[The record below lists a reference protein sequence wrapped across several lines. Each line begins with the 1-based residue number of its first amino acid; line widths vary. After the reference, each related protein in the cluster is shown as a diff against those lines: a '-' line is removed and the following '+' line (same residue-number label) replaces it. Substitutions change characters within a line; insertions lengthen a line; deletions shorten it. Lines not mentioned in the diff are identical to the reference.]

1 MSASDTELRQRTVT
15 SLLWQSM
22 GVGGQRVVQLA
33 APIALARLIPRDEIG
48 LFGLVLAGIGA
59 VEALTKFM
67 GEETTIWSKRGA
79 ESRYLDTVFT
89 VHLLRGLVITA
100 VLCALAT
107 PLSQFFATPATE
119 ARYWL
124 PGLFLMLAG
133 NGLVEGLT
141 SPARALKLKGMAFR
155 RVAIGDFCSVLVGT
169 SLTIVLA
176 YMWRDVW
183 AMLVGHLATTAMRMV
198 ISYIVAP
205 YRPRLHIDRSV
216 FRELFQYGRGAA
228 GAPFLLLM
236 IFTAPAFVLAK
247 AISIGAVAIY
257 DLAGKLAKLPED
269 IFLRVLGPVAIPA
282 YAQLHSDKARL
293 GRAWLQAV
301 RAFLLIG
308 TPMTLT
314 MAWCGNAVP
323 AFAFGAEYGSISG
336 LFAWQALHGGIA
348 GLVSVV
354 GPLFW
359 AVGKPQLDRSAQF
372 WRCLAMY
379 GLGIPAALWFG
390 VTGFAAA
397 TCIAITIALVL
408 SVTFALRYLDLK
420 LAQFLA
426 ATRDGL
432 LVGAG
437 LAVVM
442 LAIDLTIAPEGIW
455 RIITAAA
462 TGGPVLAVL
471 AAKMLRKGKQQTP
484 PNRPTDSAA
493 EPPAGAPLD
502 DLPTTSSL

>member
-1 MSASDTELRQRTVT
+1 MSAPDHELRQRTVS

-33 APIALARLIPRDEIG
+33 APIALARLIPRSDIG
-48 LFGLVLAGIGA
+48 LFGIVLAGIGA

-67 GEETTIWSKRGA
+67 GEETTIWSKRSGEA
-79 ESRYLDTVFT
+79 RYLDTVFT

-107 PLSQFFATPATE
+107 PLAHFFSSPTTE
-119 ARYWL
+119 ERYWL

-155 RVAIGDFCSVLVGT
+155 RVATGDFFAVLFGS
-169 SLTIVLA
+169 SLTILLA
-176 YMWRDVW
+176 YLWRDVW
-183 AMLVGHLATTAMRMV
+183 AMLVGHLGMTAMRTV

-205 YRPRLHIDRSV
+205 YRPRLHIDRSI

-228 GAPFLLLM
+228 GTPFLLLM
-236 IFTAPAFVLAK
+236 VFTAPAFVLAK
-247 AISIGAVAIY
+247 AIGTGAVAIY
-257 DLAGKLAKLPED
+257 DFAGKLAKLPED
-269 IFLRVLGPVAIPA
+269 IFLRVLAPVAVPA
-282 YAQLHSDKARL
+282 YAQLRSDNARL

-308 TPMTLT
+308 TPMTLA

-323 AFAFGAEYGSISG
+323 AFVFGTEYGSISG

-372 WRCLAMY
+372 FRCVAMY

-420 LAQFLA
+420 LTQFLSA
-426 ATRDGL
+426 MRDGL

-437 LAVVM
+437 LAAVLLV
-442 LAIDLTIAPEGIW
+442 IDMTVAPEGLL
-455 RIITAAA
+455 RIVAAA
-462 TGGPVLAVL
+462 GTGGPVLAFLVFR
-471 AAKMLRKGKQQTP
+471 MLRNRKQQLPPDGPPESPVATP
-484 PNRPTDSAA
+484 V
-493 EPPAGAPLD
+493 EEYPAD
-502 DLPTTSSL
+502 VSL

>member
-1 MSASDTELRQRTVT
+1 MSDSDTELRQRTVT

-33 APIALARLIPRDEIG
+33 APIALARMLPEDDIG
-48 LFGLVLAGIGA
+48 LFGIVLAGIGA

-79 ESRYLDTVFT
+79 EARYLDTVFT
-89 VHLLRGLVITA
+89 VHLLRGIIITA

-107 PLSQFFATPATE
+107 PLAQFFASPATQE
-119 ARYWL
+119 RYWL

-155 RVAIGDFCSVLVGT
+155 RVAIGDFCSVLFGT
-169 SLTIVLA
+169 SVTIVLA
-176 YMWRDVW
+176 YLWRDVW
-183 AMLVGHLATTAMRMV
+183 AMLVGHLAMTAMRTV

-236 IFTAPAFVLAK
+236 IFTSHAFVLGK
-247 AISIGAVAIY
+247 AIGIGAVAVY
-257 DLAGKLAKLPED
+257 EFAGKLAKLPED

-282 YAQLHSDKARL
+282 YAQLRSDNARL

-308 TPMTLT
+308 APMTLT
-314 MAWCGNAVP
+314 MAWCGNALPSFV
-323 AFAFGAEYGSISG
+323 FGPKYGSIGG

-348 GLVSVV
+348 GLMSVV

-359 AVGKPQLDRSAQF
+359 AVGRPQFDRTAQF
-372 WRCLAMY
+372 YRCLAMY
-379 GLGIPAALWFG
+379 GLGIPAALWYG
-390 VTGFAAA
+390 VTGFAVA
-397 TCIAITIALVL
+397 TCIAITIGLVL
-408 SVTFALRYLDLK
+408 SVAFALRYLDLK
-420 LAQFLA
+420 LTQFLA
-426 ATRDGL
+426 VTRDGL
-432 LVGAG
+432 VVGTG

-442 LAIDLTIAPEGIW
+442 FVIDATIAPEGIW
-455 RIITAAA
+455 RIIAAAA
-462 TGGPVLAVL
+462 TGGPVMAILAIR
-471 AAKMLRKGKQQTP
+471 MLRKHKRMP
-484 PNRPTDSAA
+484 P
-493 EPPAGAPLD
+493 EVPAK
-502 DLPTTSSL
+502 DLPAATPI